1 MTEEQLL
8 ISPENSTGFCDKN
21 PVWKRGGAAQST
33 SHVQSGAHKLFFHH
47 LLHYKMERGHAGGNI
62 HTKDKVRLDWEKLKQ
77 EHHCDPDWY
86 RLTGGRRF

>member
-1 MTEEQLL
+1 MTKIQFGRGAGLL
-8 ISPENSTGFCDKN
+8 SPLLMYSQVPISSSSIIYCIIK
-21 PVWKRGGAAQST
+21 WKEDI
-33 SHVQSGAHKLFFHH
+33 VPP
-47 LLHYKMERGHAGGNI
+47 AGGNI